1 MGRPPIGRKA
11 MTATEHQRRWRQR
24 QRAQTAAS
32 PRSAEPDI
40 RPEPPEFAPAPESST
55 AEKLIEELTRERDQ
69 ARRFAVASPEWLAT
83 MKAPRALSVT
93 NGRED
98 VAIMLTAA
106 RNYFQLFICDECID
120 QISQIVAEKRS
131 RPRGITSSCLS
142 VTNASTR

>member
-55 AEKLIEELTRERDQ
+55 AEKRIEELTRERDQ
-69 ARRFAVASPEWLAT
+69 ARWERDLALRGSQPRVAGDNEGSWCFVCH
-83 MKAPRALSVT
+83 KR
-93 NGRED
+93 RED

-106 RNYFQLFICDECID
+106 RNYFQLFLCDGCID
-120 QISQIVAEKRS
+120 QMGQIVAEKRQ
-131 RPRGITSSCLS
+131 RK
-142 VTNASTR
+142 AQ